1 MRITRQRNLRL
12 LIPCLLA
19 ALSTALM
26 SAPAAPAATTTS
38 EPNDSILSAQG
49 PLLAGE
55 TYLGATESEADK
67 DFFYFYVSSATGAQV
82 SLTVSNLGG
91 SKTFSDVE
99 MTLMD
104 GAATPVGA
112 AAFVRKG
119 ESRTLTVSLWPQKYF
134 IEVAPTEK
142 FGDSYSL
149 SAVGS
154 RGAFGPYTP
163 IASRCAKARS
173 SIHTLESELER
184 AKAKLRRAGSRLR
197 RSRYG
202 LSGPKARKL
211 ARSTYAKAK
220 ARVSSREIAL
230 KSAAKKRNPWCFI
243 PQ

>member
-1 MRITRQRNLRL
+1 MTRRRILPL
-12 LIPCLLA
+12 LILFALA
-19 ALSTALM
+19 PFSTAML
-26 SAPAAPAATTTS
+26 SPAAATAATATS

-67 DFFYFYVSSATGAQV
+67 DFFYFYVTSATGAQV

-134 IEVAPTEK
+134 VEVAPTEK
-142 FGDSYSL
+142 FGDAYSL
-149 SAVGS
+149 EAVGS
-154 RGAFGPYTP
+154 RGAFGPYSP
-163 IASRCAKARS
+163 IASRCADARS
-173 SIHTLESELER
+173 SVHALEAELEK
-184 AKAKLRRAGSRLR
+184 AKAKLRRAGGRLR

-202 LSGPKARKL
+202 LSGPKARKI
-211 ARSTYAKAK
+211 ARSSYAKAK
-220 ARVSSREIAL
+220 ARVATKEIAL
-230 KSAAKKRNPWCFI
+230 KSAGKKRSPWCFI